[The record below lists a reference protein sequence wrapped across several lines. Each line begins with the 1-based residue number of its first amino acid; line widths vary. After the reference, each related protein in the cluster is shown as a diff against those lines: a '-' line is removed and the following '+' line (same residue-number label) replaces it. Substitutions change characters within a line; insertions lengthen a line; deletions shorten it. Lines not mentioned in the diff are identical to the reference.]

1 MTTMVVHVVAE
12 WIIAGRTAPNGE
24 GCEGTLNEWNEDK
37 HQQKQQQK
45 HKHTHSNEEC
55 ASCEK
60 KT

>member
-45 HKHTHSNEEC
+45 MTQMYLGLYQLIRLLK
-55 ASCEK
+55 
-60 KT
+60 

>member
-37 HQQKQQQK
+37 HQQ
-45 HKHTHSNEEC
+45 
-55 ASCEK
+55 
-60 KT
+60 